1 MRLLRELSKLRSEER
16 DAMARL
22 DTRLERLL
30 GDFPA
35 GPIAHGTLAPRSGKT
50 PSPQEHTADRAAE
63 RRRSPPDLRES
74 SRPSSRRLSPVGR
87 VSPEL
92 SADEGRNERPERSS
106 SPERGRPERLSTSK
120 RRSAKDLVAAA
131 EGRREGKKEGD
142 ASGEGPSPAT
152 RESSRRSPVN
162 GDPLPGKKV
171 DGWKKGMPSC
181 GVASGA
187 AKSERK
193 HSVRAAQAPQ
203 GPLEPNAIPDPNRHP
218 LPDPALPLACAH
230 LAQSRAGDRDLAAR
244 LAVHLA
250 AGGQGGPGLA
260 HGEPRR
266 PGPPGLLGAYSCCS
280 PYSLFFIARCGVR
293 VRCACC

>member
-1 MRLLRELSKLRSEER
+1 M
-16 DAMARL
+16 
-22 DTRLERLL
+22 
-30 GDFPA
+30 
-35 GPIAHGTLAPRSGKT
+35 
-50 PSPQEHTADRAAE
+50 
-63 RRRSPPDLRES
+63 
-74 SRPSSRRLSPVGR
+74 
-87 VSPEL
+87 SPEL

-131 EGRREGKKEGD
+131 EGRREGKLERE

-152 RESSRRSPVN
+152 RESSKRSPVN

-203 GPLEPNAIPDPNRHP
+203 GPPAKNAYLIPRSLSPPARTQPHP
-218 LPDPALPLACAH
+218 
-230 LAQSRAGDRDLAAR
+230 
-244 LAVHLA
+244 
-250 AGGQGGPGLA
+250 
-260 HGEPRR
+260 
-266 PGPPGLLGAYSCCS
+266 
-280 PYSLFFIARCGVR
+280 
-293 VRCACC
+293 